1 MDNFQ
6 KQMEEIEQLR
16 AEQALHRKQLEENR
30 QRALAKRKQTKRL
43 VTLGKIVEGLLP
55 EDAAYLTED
64 EIRDILAQRITL
76 NVPSPKSTDP
86 KNY

>member
-6 KQMEEIEQLR
+6 KQMEEIEQLK
-16 AEQALHRKQLEENR
+16 AEQALHRTQLEENR

-55 EDAAYLTED
+55 EDTAFLTED
-64 EIRDILAQRITL
+64 EIRDILIQQIIS
-76 NVPSPKSTDP
+76 NIPSPKSTD
-86 KNY
+86 KENY

>member
-6 KQMEEIEQLR
+6 EQMKEIEQLK

-30 QRALAKRKQTKRL
+30 QRALAKRNQTKHL

-55 EDAAYLTED
+55 EDAACLTED
-64 EIRDILAQRITL
+64 EIRDILAQRINSSNL
-76 NVPSPKSTDP
+76 SSASNLKR
-86 KNY
+86 

>member
-6 KQMEEIEQLR
+6 EQMKEIEQLK

-30 QRALAKRKQTKRL
+30 QRALAKRNQTKHL

-55 EDAAYLTED
+55 EDAACLTED
-64 EIRDILAQRITL
+64 EIRDILAQRINSSNL
-76 NVPSPKSTDP
+76 SSASNLK
-86 KNY
+86 K

>member
-6 KQMEEIEQLR
+6 EQMEEIEQLK

-30 QRALAKRKQTKRL
+30 QRALVKRKQTKRL

-55 EDAAYLTED
+55 EDTAFLTED
-64 EIRDILAQRITL
+64 EIRDILIHQIIS
-76 NVPSPKSTDP
+76 NIPSLKSTD
-86 KNY
+86 KENY

>member
-6 KQMEEIEQLR
+6 EQMEEIKQLK

-30 QRALAKRKQTKRL
+30 QRALAKRNQTKHL

-55 EDAAYLTED
+55 EDAACLTED
-64 EIRDILAQRITL
+64 EIRDILAQRINSSNL
-76 NVPSPKSTDP
+76 SSASNLKR
-86 KNY
+86 

>member
-6 KQMEEIEQLR
+6 EQMEEIEQLK

-30 QRALAKRKQTKRL
+30 QRALAKRSQTKHL

-55 EDAAYLTED
+55 EDAACLTED
-64 EIRDILAQRITL
+64 EIRDILAQRINSSNL
-76 NVPSPKSTDP
+76 SSASNLKR
-86 KNY
+86 

>member
-6 KQMEEIEQLR
+6 EQMKEIEQLK

-30 QRALAKRKQTKRL
+30 PRALANRNQTKHL

-55 EDAAYLTED
+55 EDAACLTED
-64 EIRDILAQRITL
+64 EIRDILDQRI
-76 NVPSPKSTDP
+76 NPNIPSPNSTDK
-86 KNY
+86 KNH

>member
-6 KQMEEIEQLR
+6 EQMEEIEQLK

-55 EDAAYLTED
+55 EDAACLTED
-64 EIRDILAQRITL
+64 EIRDILAQRINSSNL
-76 NVPSPKSTDP
+76 SSASNLKR
-86 KNY
+86 